1 MSDDTG
7 RGAGDNHGG
16 RVPGRGNEPGRAR
29 GRGRGRGG
37 PRGRG
42 GRSSRNSHTRIKTI
56 FNGNTEAMNGN
67 VFQCYGES
75 PDKQQF
81 TKTIEALAGY
91 INTTMDFP
99 KDVASICKKM
109 QLDTVL
115 EPVDLN
121 EEEAKSATKRLIWKT
136 KVQTFVRRTDA
147 QEKNCQSIHA
157 VIWGQCSTAMKN
169 KLQSLPEFAN
179 KNDTCDCV
187 WILEEIKA
195 ITLRFEG
202 TRYIFLSLDDARTA
216 YYSYVQPKT
225 QSLPDYLRHF
235 QSLVD
240 VLEHYNASVG
250 EDQAFLDKAGIL
262 IDESEPDGTEGNYLE
277 LKLLYNLKKAAAAR
291 NRSLALSFMKR
302 ADKTRYGTLWT
313 DLENQYTRGTDQY
326 PKDLTAAYNMLLN
339 YRRQSNGN
347 ERQRQRLFTEGEQD
361 EDVQTEMS
369 FLQNQT
375 AVMGTDGVTH
385 ERVKCFSCNRKGH
398 YANECPDDVEVEQG
412 V

>member
-1 MSDDTG
+1 
-7 RGAGDNHGG
+7 
-16 RVPGRGNEPGRAR
+16 
-29 GRGRGRGG
+29 
-37 PRGRG
+37 
-42 GRSSRNSHTRIKTI
+42 
-56 FNGNTEAMNGN
+56 MNGN

-81 TKTIEALAGY
+81 IKKIEALAGY
-91 INTTMDFP
+91 ISTTMDFP
-99 KDVASICKKM
+99 KDVSSICKKI

-115 EPVDLN
+115 EPDDLS
-121 EEEAKSATKRLIWKT
+121 EEEAKSATKILIWKT
-136 KVQTFVRRTDA
+136 NVQTFVRRTEA

-169 KLQSLPEFAN
+169 KLQSLAELEN
-179 KNDTCDCV
+179 KNDRCDCV
-187 WILEEIKA
+187 WLLKEIKA

-202 TRYIFLSLDDARTA
+202 TRYIFLSLDDAKTA
-216 YYSYVQPKT
+216 YYSYVQPNT
-225 QSLPDYLRHF
+225 QSLADYLRHF
-235 QSLVD
+235 LSLVD

-250 EDQAFLDKAGIL
+250 EDQDFLDKTGVL
-262 IDESEPDGTEGNYLE
+262 IEESEPDGTEENYVA
-277 LKLLYNLKKAAAAR
+277 LKLLYNLKKTAAAR

-339 YRRQSNGN
+339 YRRQTNGN
-347 ERQRQRLFTEGEQD
+347 ERQRQRVFTDGEQD

-398 YANECPDDVEVEQG
+398 YANECPDESEVEQG
-412 V
+412 VQIL